1 MTLRDVVGTCC
12 GMIFVLLAP
21 AQAFAVACAT
31 EPQRK
36 IEIERLNSSVN
47 WFLSIVEEVPEGVA
61 RQFRDAVTGRAVAVN
76 GPDMDAF
83 RQAIA
88 HPLWATHMIRETGAD
103 IERELRPQTPDT
115 PVAQLHRAISALE
128 KSAPFILQLSD
139 YAAHNRGRRIIDGR
153 DWTRR
158 SIDLP
163 GDLAAYAQCLVD
175 DLVSSGAGSSSP
187 AAPR

>member
-1 MTLRDVVGTCC
+1 MTLRAVISACFGV
-12 GMIFVLLAP
+12 FVLLAP
-21 AQAFAVACAT
+21 AQARGVECAA

-36 IEIERLNSSVN
+36 IEIETLSKSVD
-47 WFLSIVEEVPEGVA
+47 WFLSIVEDVPEGVA
-61 RQFRDAVTGRAVAVN
+61 QQFRAAVTGRAADVN
-76 GPDMDAF
+76 GLDMNAF

-103 IERELRPQTPDT
+103 INRELRPQTPDT

>member
-1 MTLRDVVGTCC
+1 MTLRAMVSACC
-12 GMIFVLLAP
+12 GIFVLLAP
-21 AQAFAVACAT
+21 AQAFGVKCAT
-31 EPQRK
+31 EEQRK
-36 IEIERLNSSVN
+36 IEIETLNKSVD

-61 RQFRDAVTGRAVAVN
+61 QQFRAAVTGRAADVS
-76 GPDMDAF
+76 GPDMNAF

-103 IERELRPQTPDT
+103 IKRELRPQTPDT

-128 KSAPFILQLSD
+128 KSASFILQLSD
-139 YAAHNRGRRIIDGR
+139 YAAHNRGRRIIDVH

-158 SIDLP
+158 YIDLP
-163 GDLAAYAQCLVD
+163 VDLAAYAQCLVD
-175 DLVSSGAGSSSP
+175 DRVSSGAGSSPP

>member
-1 MTLRDVVGTCC
+1 MTLRNVVGTCC
-12 GMIFVLLAP
+12 GIIFVLLAP
-21 AQAFAVACAT
+21 AQAFAMACAT

-61 RQFRDAVTGRAVAVN
+61 RQFRDAVTGNATAVD
-76 GPDMDAF
+76 GPDMNAF
-83 RQAIA
+83 RQAIT
-88 HPLWATHMIRETGAD
+88 HPLWATHMLRETGAD

-115 PVAQLHRAISALE
+115 PIAQLQRAISALE
-128 KSAPFILQLSD
+128 KSAPFILQLRD
-139 YAAHNRGRRIIDGR
+139 YAAQNRGRRIIDMR

-175 DLVSSGAGSSSP
+175 DLASSGAATGL
-187 AAPR
+187 R

>member
-12 GMIFVLLAP
+12 GLIFVLLAP

-61 RQFRDAVTGRAVAVN
+61 RQFRDAVTGNATAV
-76 GPDMDAF
+76 DALSASASAA
-83 RQAIA
+83 R
-88 HPLWATHMIRETGAD
+88 LTGAD

-115 PVAQLHRAISALE
+115 PIAQLHRAISALE
-128 KSAPFILQLSD
+128 KSAPFILQLRD
-139 YAAHNRGRRIIDGR
+139 YAAQNRGRRIIDMR

-158 SIDLP
+158 SVDLP

-175 DLVSSGAGSSSP
+175 DLASSGA
-187 AAPR
+187 ATRLR

>member
-12 GMIFVLLAP
+12 GMMFVLLAP

-31 EPQRK
+31 ELQRK

-61 RQFRDAVTGRAVAVN
+61 RQFRDAVTGNATAVD
-76 GPDMDAF
+76 GPEMNAF
-83 RQAIA
+83 RQAIT
-88 HPLWATHMIRETGAD
+88 HPLWATHMLRETGAD
-103 IERELRPQTPDT
+103 IGRELRPQTPDT
-115 PVAQLHRAISALE
+115 PIAQLHRAISALE
-128 KSAPFILQLSD
+128 KSAPFILQLRD
-139 YAAHNRGRRIIDGR
+139 YAAQNRGRRIIDMR

-163 GDLAAYAQCLVD
+163 SDLAAYAQCLVD
-175 DLVSSGAGSSSP
+175 DLASSGA
-187 AAPR
+187 ATRLR